1 MSATYQK
8 TFPVSWEELHRTAKA
23 LAWRLIGQGPVGG
36 QWEGIVAITRGGLVP
51 AAIRQVIQG
60 QLDAFQHDD
69 WNAAFGY
76 AAPTIQTKF
85 VSPEIFSQMVTGGY
99 QPVYRPKSVEFREL
113 KASEFGPTQEL
124 FLIGPD
130 GLSYL
135 AYYTMERQPD
145 GTWRINGC
153 YLVRGQDQSV

>member
-1 MSATYQK
+1 MTLRLQ
-8 TFPVSWEELHRTAKA
+8 A
-23 LAWRLIGQGPVGG
+23 LLRCFALF
-36 QWEGIVAITRGGLVP
+36 LVLLAAP
-51 AAIRQVIQG
+51 LAAQAQAPIPPADAAAIRQVIQG

-85 VSPEIFSQMVTGGY
+85 VSPEVFSQMVTGGY
-99 QPVYRPKSVEFREL
+99 QPVYRPKTVEFRAL

-145 GTWRINGC
+145 GTWRISGC
-153 YLVRGQDQSV
+153 YLVRGKDQSV